1 MNTILSVPDGV
12 FHALAGVWVAV
23 TAFFGISW
31 FKDLS
36 ARVRQ
41 LEAVTVSQEEKIH
54 SLKTQRN
61 HLRDRLHKHGI
72 DEDSEGTL
80 DEESSMS

>member
-1 MNTILSVPDGV
+1 VNDILSVPDGV

-36 ARVRQ
+36 ARVRS
-41 LEAVTVSQEEKIH
+41 LEAITVSQEEKIH
-54 SLKTQRN
+54 ALKTQRN
-61 HLRDRLHKHGI
+61 KLKDRLNKYGI
-72 DEDSEGTL
+72 EEDSEGAL